1 MFEYLLPILMIT
13 SLITGTLIG
22 YPVPFVLGGV
32 SVIFLLL
39 GGYSFSFFHLT
50 IARTFSSVVEN
61 WVLIAIPLF
70 VFMGLALEK
79 SGLSKRLLSTIEL
92 VLGNKPGGLAIAVTL
107 LGIIMAASTG
117 VIGASVVMLGL
128 LALPTMLEQK
138 YDKRLAVGTIA
149 SSSTLGILIPPS
161 IMLVVV
167 GNLLQISVGDLFLAA
182 IFPGL
187 ILGGMYILYIVV
199 VSYFKPELAP
209 AAEVIEIS
217 RGEKFFR
224 ICRDLLPPVILIF
237 AVLGSIAFGIATP
250 TEAAAIGALAAL
262 ILAIFARQMNWGVL
276 REIVF
281 DTGKLTSMILFV
293 VVGAGAFSGVF
304 RRLGGDSMIED
315 TIMALSLG
323 PYGVLAMVMLIV
335 FLMGFFLEWV
345 EISYIVL
352 PLFAPILQ
360 NLDFGL
366 GFTVEETMIWFATLI
381 AVNMQTSFLTPPF
394 GYALF
399 YLKGI
404 APKEVTVMDINRG
417 IIPFVIIQLIG
428 LFLVILFPKIIM
440 FLPQLAAGKLAGG

>member
-1 MFEYLLPILMIT
+1 MPEYLLPILMIAC
-13 SLITGTLIG
+13 LIGGTLIG
-22 YPVPFVLGGV
+22 YPVPFVLGGI

-39 GGYSFSFFHLT
+39 GGHSFSFFHLI
-50 IARTFSSVVEN
+50 IAKTFSGVVEN

-79 SGLSKRLLSTIEL
+79 SGLSKRLLSTLEI
-92 VLGNKPGGLAIAVTL
+92 VLGNKPGGLAIAVTI

-128 LALPTMLEQK
+128 LALPPMLEQK
-138 YDKRLAVGTIA
+138 YDKRLAVGTVA
-149 SSSTLGILIPPS
+149 ASSTLGILIPPS

-182 IFPGL
+182 MFPGL
-187 ILGGMYILYIVV
+187 ILGGMYILYIIII
-199 VSYFKPELAP
+199 SFFKPELAP
-209 AAEVIEIS
+209 AAKVEALS
-217 RGEKFFR
+217 RGEKFVR
-224 ICRDLLPPVILIF
+224 ICKDLLPPMTLIF
-237 AVLGSIAFGIATP
+237 SVLGSIAFGIATP

-262 ILAIFARQMNWGVL
+262 CLAIFARQMNWRVL
-276 REIVF
+276 RDIVF
-281 DTGKLTSMILFV
+281 DTGKFTSMILFV
-293 VVGAGAFSGVF
+293 VVGAGAFSMVF
-304 RRLGGDSMIED
+304 RRLGGDRMIED
-315 TIMALSLG
+315 LIMALNLG
-323 PYGVLAMVMLIV
+323 PYGILGMIMLIV
-335 FLMGFFLEWV
+335 FFMGFFLEWV

-360 NLDFGL
+360 KVDFGL
-366 GFTVEETMIWFATLI
+366 GFSVEETMIWFATLI

-417 IIPFVIIQLIG
+417 IIPFVLIQLVG
-428 LFLVILFPKIIM
+428 LVLIILFPHIVM
-440 FLPQLAAGKLAGG
+440 FLPQLAAGKLGGG